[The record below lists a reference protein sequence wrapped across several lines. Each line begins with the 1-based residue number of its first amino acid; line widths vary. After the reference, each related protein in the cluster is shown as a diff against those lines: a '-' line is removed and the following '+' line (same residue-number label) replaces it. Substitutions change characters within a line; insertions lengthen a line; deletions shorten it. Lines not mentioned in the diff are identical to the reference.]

1 MWPLK
6 LQYTRIN
13 VIVISIFFRFTY
25 RVQAMTR
32 TAPMYTVRWSSQIVR
47 SNNRL
52 GPPTP
57 APNAVSAA
65 HTHIHYNLIADT
77 CTPLASYIS
86 SIKLCI
92 IFIVIWLI
100 KV

>member
-1 MWPLK
+1 
-6 LQYTRIN
+6 
-13 VIVISIFFRFTY
+13 
-25 RVQAMTR
+25 MTR
-32 TAPMYTVRWSSQIVR
+32 TAPIYNVRWSSQIVR

-65 HTHIHYNLIADT
+65 HTHIHYNSIADI
-77 CTPLASYIS
+77 CTAPLDSYIRNN
-86 SIKLCI
+86 KLCLI
-92 IFIVIWLI
+92 LIVLCLV